1 MLMKKMNMF
10 HPLTKNINLTS
21 NAEHFP
27 HNIRPLGSGFL
38 IPMAGTFVIT
48 ILISIFF
55 CNVHYL
61 KQKRKNAL
69 KMYFQRNVVT
79 FHVNFYFLFSFSFLT
94 FTSSLMR
101 NISFEE
107 KNNWIVLVD
116 FMKVICSGLLRPI
129 FIIYLLKKNM
139 PDFFEDRE
147 EKLQRNNNFLI
158 TGHCFEPRKQ
168 IMSPYQPFRENAR
181 WGWQKGKVMTV
192 AENASESN
200 LMQKRFQIPLNSMP
214 DVDI

>member
-1 MLMKKMNMF
+1 MF
-10 HPLTKNINLTS
+10 LPLIKNINLTS

-27 HNIRPLGSGFL
+27 HNIRPLGSGSL
-38 IPMAGTFVIT
+38 IPMAMTFVLT
-48 ILISIFF
+48 IVISIFF

-61 KQKRKNAL
+61 KQKRKIR
-69 KMYFQRNVVT
+69 KYFQRNVVT

-101 NISFEE
+101 NITFEE
-107 KNNWIVLVD
+107 KTNWIVLVN
-116 FMKVICSGLLRPI
+116 FMKVICADLLRPM
-129 FIIYLLKKNM
+129 FIIYLLRKNM

-158 TGHCFEPRKQ
+158 SGHYFEPRKQ